1 MSTLTLTLN
10 GEPAELAVATV
21 RDVVA
26 HVTGRAIGD
35 DDGAAADGRRLG
47 VAVAVGGEVVP
58 RSAWATRAL
67 AAGDEVD
74 VVTAVQGG

>member
-1 MSTLTLTLN
+1 MSPLALTLN
-10 GEPAELAVATV
+10 GAPAALEAATV

-26 HVTGRAIGD
+26 HVTGRTVG

-47 VAVAVGGEVVP
+47 VAVAVGGQVVP
-58 RSAWATRAL
+58 RSAWASRML
-67 AAGDEVD
+67 VAGDEVD

>member
-1 MSTLTLTLN
+1 MSTLPLTLN

-35 DDGAAADGRRLG
+35 DGAAAGPDRP
-47 VAVAVGGEVVP
+47 P
-58 RSAWATRAL
+58 R
-67 AAGDEVD
+67 
-74 VVTAVQGG
+74 

>member
-1 MSTLTLTLN
+1 MSTLPLTLN

-26 HVTGRAIGD
+26 HVTGRAIGE
-35 DDGAAADGRRLG
+35 DGAAADGRRLG

-58 RSAWATRAL
+58 RSAWATREL
-67 AAGDEVD
+67 GAGDEVD

>member
-26 HVTGRAIGD
+26 DHAPGD
-35 DDGAAADGRRLG
+35 VRDDVADGRRLG

>member
-26 HVTGRAIGD
+26 HVTGRAIGE
-35 DDGAAADGRRLG
+35 DGAAHPRRLG

-58 RSAWATRAL
+58 RSAWATREL

>member
-26 HVTGRAIGD
+26 HVTGRAIGE
-35 DDGAAADGRRLG
+35 DGAAADGRRLG
-47 VAVAVGGEVVP
+47 VAVADRKSVV
-58 RSAWATRAL
+58 
-67 AAGDEVD
+67 
-74 VVTAVQGG
+74 

>member
-26 HVTGRAIGD
+26 HVLSLIHI
-35 DDGAAADGRRLG
+35 
-47 VAVAVGGEVVP
+47 
-58 RSAWATRAL
+58 
-67 AAGDEVD
+67 
-74 VVTAVQGG
+74 

>member
-26 HVTGRAIGD
+26 HVTGRVVG
-35 DDGAAADGRRLG
+35 DDGAPRT
-47 VAVAVGGEVVP
+47 GG
-58 RSAWATRAL
+58 
-67 AAGDEVD
+67 
-74 VVTAVQGG
+74 

>member
-1 MSTLTLTLN
+1 
-10 GEPAELAVATV
+10 
-21 RDVVA
+21 
-26 HVTGRAIGD
+26 
-35 DDGAAADGRRLG
+35 RRLG

>member
-35 DDGAAADGRRLG
+35 DGAAADGRRLG
-47 VAVAVGGEVVP
+47 VAVA
-58 RSAWATRAL
+58 
-67 AAGDEVD
+67 
-74 VVTAVQGG
+74 